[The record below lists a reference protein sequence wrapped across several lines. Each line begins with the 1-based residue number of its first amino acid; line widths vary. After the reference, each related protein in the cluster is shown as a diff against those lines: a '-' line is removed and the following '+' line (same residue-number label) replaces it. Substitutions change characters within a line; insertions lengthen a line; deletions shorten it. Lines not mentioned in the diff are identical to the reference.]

1 MNRALIAGV
10 VLGAGLVSGGMLIQ
24 SGVWQEAGAAPA
36 SPRLFEEVMERVR
49 RDFIDTVSTEQML
62 RLAASGVVKEI
73 DERYSVLLNPERLSR
88 LRENASGRY
97 AGIGVEV
104 DMRDGFVTV
113 IAPIAGTPADSAGI
127 EPGDRIVNIDGKSTY
142 RLTMEEVHQALRGP
156 PGSKVK
162 LTVERGNDV
171 PTFTLTRRVIVY
183 HAVRRAQ
190 LLPGGVAYVELATF
204 NADAAGDVRRAVDSL
219 RSPRMPG
226 AATALIL
233 DLRENPGG
241 LLEQGI
247 AVADLF
253 LDPAQTIASTRGR
266 TPESNR
272 EFVDEAKQI
281 WPAMP
286 IVVLVDS
293 GTASAAEIVAG
304 ALQDNNRAVLVGSPT
319 FGKGSAQSL
328 FPVSGGY
335 ALKLTTAR
343 WFTPK
348 GRTIERDSTEGG
360 IEPDVLAREEGS
372 ARKQERDTSR
382 AGRRFP
388 PSALVPPPAEDPVIQ
403 RAQQL
408 LQGAKTPADLR
419 ARVPARPRRS
429 D

>member
-1 MNRALIAGV
+1 VNRALIASI

-24 SGVWQEAGAAPA
+24 SGGWQEAAAAPA

-49 RDFIDTVSTEQML
+49 RDFIDTISTDQML
-62 RLAASGVVKEI
+62 RLAASGVVEEV
-73 DERYSVLLNPERLSR
+73 DERYSLLLTPERLKR

-104 DMRDGFVTV
+104 DIRDGFVTV

-127 EPGDRIVNIDGKSTY
+127 SPGDRIINIDGKSTY
-142 RLTMEEVHQALRGP
+142 RLTMEEVDQALRGP
-156 PGSKVK
+156 PGSTVR
-162 LTVERGNDV
+162 LTVERGTDT
-171 PTFTLTRRVIVY
+171 PKFTLKRRMIVY

-190 LLPGGVAYVELATF
+190 LLPGGVGYVELATF
-204 NADAAGDVRRAVDSL
+204 NADAARDVRRAVDSL
-219 RSPRMPG
+219 RTKRPSS

-247 AVADLF
+247 AVAELF
-253 LDPAQTIASTRGR
+253 LDPPKTIASTRGR

-272 EFVDEAKQI
+272 EFVDEATQL

-286 IVVLVDS
+286 IVVLVDT

-304 ALQDNNRAVLVGSPT
+304 ALQDHRRAVLVGSPT

-328 FPVSGGY
+328 FPVTGGH

-348 GRTIERDSTEGG
+348 GRTIERDSTTGG
-360 IEPDVLAREEGS
+360 IEPDVLVREEGG
-372 ARKQERDTSR
+372 
-382 AGRRFP
+382 GRRLEVDSLKRKGAP
-388 PSALVPPPAEDPVIQ
+388 PSSLIPAPSADPVVQRALELLRGVRTPAE
-403 RAQQL
+403 
-408 LQGAKTPADLR
+408 LQ
-419 ARVPARPRRS
+419 ARVPARPRKS